1 MSQVRNP
8 NHKSL
13 VDYPFVPISSLG
25 DAFVSSIFFKLPS
38 QDECQPLFEHF
49 VLTIHPT
56 IPVCSIPTIQTAYSN
71 FWNDLSPNTSAE
83 VLLLVSAIL
92 YTSTSNS
99 TGLEMNPRSSALF
112 ELYSELA
119 RALDLSSY
127 YATPSPSSTM
137 LLQGVVIMNT
147 FRAGH
152 LAPFTAFGFL
162 PLAIRFAQSLRLHA
176 DQTTGSD
183 MDRDVQR
190 RLWWHLVFLDVESTV
205 ASGLPAI
212 IYSGSHTTNMTSIA
226 WSDAVVGG
234 EGNTL
239 SSMVVAMQGHREW
252 AYRMQIWYERK
263 PEQHEIA
270 YFNKIIDS
278 LLKMVGD
285 DYESEWARVYLEML
299 VDRAYCM
306 LGLRFWQLDLFK
318 GMNCHSEVMRYVYS
332 ARSTNLTLLKMA
344 TVPLGLFSR
353 NF

>member
-1 MSQVRNP
+1 MTSQARSPHNRL
-8 NHKSL
+8 L
-13 VDYPFVPISSLG
+13 VNYPFVPINSLG
-25 DAFVSSIFFKLPS
+25 DAFVSSVFFKLPS

-49 VLTIHPT
+49 ILTIHPT
-56 IPVCSIPTIQTAYSN
+56 IPVCSIPTLRTTYSK
-71 FWNDLSPNTSAE
+71 FWSDLSPNTSAE
-83 VLLLVSAIL
+83 VLLMVSAIL

-99 TGLEMNPRSSALF
+99 TGLETNPRSLALY

-127 YATPSPSSTM
+127 YATPSPSSIM

-162 PLAIRFAQSLRLHA
+162 PLAIRFAQFLRLHV

-183 MDRDVQR
+183 VDRDVQR
-190 RLWWHLVFLDVESTV
+190 RLWWHLVFLDVESTI

-212 IYSGSHTTNMTSIA
+212 ISSGSHTTNMPSIA
-226 WSDAVVGG
+226 WSDAVVGD

-239 SSMVVAMQGHREW
+239 SSMMIAMQGHREW

-263 PEQHEIA
+263 PGQNEIA

-285 DYESEWARVYLEML
+285 DHESEWARVYLEML

-318 GMNCHSEVMRYVYS
+318 GMDCHSEVMRYVYITQY
-332 ARSTNLTLLKMA
+332 RI
-344 TVPLGLFSR
+344 
-353 NF
+353 